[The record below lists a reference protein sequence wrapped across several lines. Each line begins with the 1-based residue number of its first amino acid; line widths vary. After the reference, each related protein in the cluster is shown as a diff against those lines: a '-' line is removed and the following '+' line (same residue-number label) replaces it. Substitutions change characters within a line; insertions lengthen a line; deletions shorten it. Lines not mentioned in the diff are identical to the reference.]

1 MLSLSLSRA
10 PSLLLSHIH
19 THIHTHARTHTHTH
33 TLSLSLSLSFS
44 LTFGLYV
51 GRAMGSQRAVDAT
64 LPEDE
69 LKAKALELKRQGKYI
84 PMHLKRY
91 LVK

>member
-1 MLSLSLSRA
+1 
-10 PSLLLSHIH
+10 
-19 THIHTHARTHTHTH
+19 
-33 TLSLSLSLSFS
+33 
-44 LTFGLYV
+44 
-51 GRAMGSQRAVDAT
+51 MGSQRAVDAT